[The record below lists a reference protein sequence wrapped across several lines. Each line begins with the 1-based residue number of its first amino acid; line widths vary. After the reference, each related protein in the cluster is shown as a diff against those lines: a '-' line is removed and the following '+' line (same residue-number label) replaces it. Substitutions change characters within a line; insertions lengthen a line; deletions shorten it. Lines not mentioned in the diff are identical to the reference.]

1 MPGTDSAT
9 QARIEKLQAAC
20 ANAPHGRR
28 ARYVAGCRCL
38 LCRAANSRYQVELDR
53 RHAAGDTNP
62 LVSAEPARLHLL
74 ALSAKNV
81 GYKSAADAA
90 GVSRSG
96 CRGIVSGRRK
106 QCRKS
111 TLEAI
116 LAVDAGARSGGALV
130 AAGPTWKLLHELIG
144 RGYTRAWIAQQLGAK
159 KPALQIHKGW
169 ITAET
174 EARVRRLYNLLNAGK
189 IRRAS

>member
-1 MPGTDSAT
+1 MDPAA
-9 QARIEKLQAAC
+9 QVRIEKLKHAC
-20 ANAPHGRR
+20 ANVPHGRR
-28 ARYVAGCRCL
+28 ARYMAGCRCL
-38 LCRAANSRYQVELDR
+38 RCRAANSRYQSDLDR

-62 LVSAEPARLHLL
+62 LVSAEPARVHLL
-74 ALSAKNV
+74 ALRAANV

-90 GVSRSG
+90 GVARTIIG
-96 CRGIVSGRRK
+96 GIVTGRRT

-130 AAGPTWKLLHELIG
+130 AAGPTWNLLNELIG
-144 RGYTRAWIAQQLGAK
+144 RGYTRAWLAQQLGAK
-159 KPALQIHKGW
+159 TPALQIRKDW

-174 EARVRRLYNLLNAGK
+174 EARVQRLYNLLNAGK
-189 IRRAS
+189 IRRVS